1 MALHNSYAK
10 HLLDG
15 KSLPVHYDG
24 IYSMQAAVPNGSSQY
39 TLPIV
44 RGFTRLNKVYITFS
58 TEASADV
65 TTFSSPLAGAAN
77 QASNDTFSWWV
88 TVGSERY
95 PAFDVT
101 SIQESMYQLRHMHPG
116 PLHIETYAYSRFVTG
131 LSLERVPYSASFTGM
146 NNRSGSQLTLN
157 FRNIGAIV
165 TIAVVL
171 VYDQVADLSSA

>member
-1 MALHNSYAK
+1 MHLDMALQNSYAK

-44 RGFTRLNKVYITFS
+44 RGFTHLNKVYITFS

-77 QASNDTFSWWV
+77 QSSNDTFSWWV

-101 SIQESMYQLRHMHPG
+101 SVQESMYRLRHMHPG
-116 PLHIETYAYSRFVTG
+116 PLHIDTYAYSNSRLVTG
-131 LSLERVPYSASFTGM
+131 LSLECVPNSASFTGM
-146 NNRSGSQLTLN
+146 NTRSGSQLTLN
-157 FRNIGAIV
+157 FRNTGAIV
-165 TIAVVL
+165 TIAVV
-171 VYDQVADLSSA
+171 